1 MSPLRRAHRSLKEW
15 WDVLVETVRLTHDSV
30 AAHPLRSILAVLG
43 IVIGIVTVVLVA
55 SILANVRNSVAL
67 LFRELGTENVFAF
80 HLSGD
85 PYAAPTE
92 REARRLPLKP
102 AFADVIAREGR
113 HVRDVGV
120 QLIVPPVVNG
130 RALVARAGGNESDRA
145 FVEGVS
151 LDYFDVV
158 DAEFAEGRPFTAVE
172 SRAGARVAVLGA
184 NVARAL
190 FGGGP
195 ALGRSLLF
203 AGESWS
209 VVGIQPPRKGG
220 FFGENRNDNMIF
232 IPLRAAERRFSEAE
246 ATVLYVRAR
255 PGEREAAFVET
266 EAILRRLRRLGPE
279 EPNDFNL
286 STADQIIRTLD
297 EVSAAIGLATFALA
311 AVSLVIGGI
320 GIANVMIIAVT
331 ERTREIGVRRA
342 LGARRA
348 EVLRQFL
355 LEAAFLSGT
364 GGLAGVLVASL
375 LGLLITVFAPGFSAV
390 APAWAVVSGLA
401 ASVLTGI
408 VAGYLPARRAAFLDP
423 VEALRY
429 E

>member
-15 WDVLVETVRLTHDSV
+15 RDVAVETVRLTHDSV
-30 AAHPLRSILAVLG
+30 AAHPLRSVLAVLG

-55 SILANVRNSVAL
+55 SVLANVRNSVAL
-67 LFRELGTENVFAF
+67 LFRELGTDNVFAY
-80 HLSGD
+80 HRSGD
-85 PYAAPTE
+85 PYAPPTE

-102 AFADVIAREGR
+102 EFADVVAREGR

-130 RALVARAGGNESDRA
+130 RAVVARAGGNESDRT

-151 LDYFDVV
+151 YAYFDVV
-158 DAEFAEGRPFTAVE
+158 GAEFAEGRPFTEVE

-190 FGGGP
+190 FGRGN
-195 ALGRSLLF
+195 ALGRRLLL

-209 VVGIQPPRKGG
+209 VVGVQPPRKGG
-220 FFGENRNDNMIF
+220 FFGENRNDNVIF
-232 IPLRAAERRFSEAE
+232 VPLRAAQRRFAEAE

-255 PGEREAAFVET
+255 SGEREAAFVET
-266 EAILRRLRRLGPE
+266 EAILRRLRKLGPSE
-279 EPNDFNL
+279 ENDFNL

-297 EVSAAIGLATFALA
+297 QLSAAIGLVTFALA
-311 AVSLVIGGI
+311 AVSLLIGGI

-342 LGARRA
+342 LGARRS

-355 LEAAFLSGT
+355 LEAAFLAGT

-375 LGLLITVFAPGFSAV
+375 LGLLVTLFAPGFSAV
-390 APAWAVVSGLA
+390 APAWAVASGLA
-401 ASVLTGI
+401 ASVATGL
-408 VAGYLPARRAAFLDP
+408 VAGYLPARRAALLDP